1 MPEMGS
7 TVIRVLEIALLVA
20 FVVSIIYDSTRFV
33 KREYVIRSEKILKD
47 SRIVLLSDLHNKC
60 FGQKNEDL
68 IKAVEEASPD
78 FILIA
83 GDMVTAAEKKT
94 KYEEPIE
101 LLSVLASKY
110 PVFYANGN
118 HEYRIKTYKEVYGDL
133 YEKYKEK
140 LIGCGV
146 RLLENEKVYLSDI
159 NVEIFGL
166 EIGRKYYERFRQS
179 TMEEDYIDN
188 LLGKRKDGA
197 FRLLIAHN
205 PDYFKEYVKWGADLT
220 VAGHLHGGVMRLPW
234 LGGVISPMVRFFP
247 KYDGGMFAEDDS
259 VMVVS
264 RGLGMHT
271 IPIRIF
277 NPGELI
283 IIDLCRG

>member
-7 TVIRVLEIALLVA
+7 TIIHVLEIALFVA
-20 FVVSIIYDSTRFV
+20 FVISIIYDSTRFV
-33 KREYVIRSEKILKD
+33 KKEYVICSEKVLKK

-60 FGQKNEDL
+60 FGCKNEDL

-78 FILIA
+78 FILVA

-94 KYEEPIE
+94 KYEEIVE
-101 LLSVLASKY
+101 FLGCLASKY

-118 HEYRIKTYKEVYGDL
+118 HEYRIKTYKEAYGDL
-133 YEKYKEK
+133 YEEYKEK
-140 LIGCGV
+140 LIGCGI
-146 RLLENEKVYLSDI
+146 RLLENGKVYLPDTNI
-159 NVEIFGL
+159 EICGL
-166 EIGRKYYERFRQS
+166 EIEKKYYKRFRQ
-179 TMEEDYIDN
+179 TPMEEGYIDR
-188 LLGKRKDGA
+188 LLGKNTEGA

-220 VAGHLHGGVMRLPW
+220 VAGHVHGGVMRLPW

-247 KYDGGMFAEDDS
+247 KYDGGMFEKDDS

-271 IPIRIF
+271 IPVRIF

-283 IIDLCRG
+283 VIELNGK

>member
-7 TVIRVLEIALLVA
+7 TIIRVLEIALLMA
-20 FVVSIIYDSTRFV
+20 FVISIIYDSTRFV
-33 KREYVIRSEKILKD
+33 KREYVICSEKVLKK

-60 FGQKNEDL
+60 FGHKNEDL

-78 FILIA
+78 FILVA

-94 KYEEPIE
+94 KYEEIVE
-101 LLSVLASKY
+101 FLGCLASKY

-118 HEYRIKTYKEVYGDL
+118 HEYRIKTYKEAYDDL
-133 YEKYKEK
+133 YEEYKEK
-140 LIGCGV
+140 LIKCGI
-146 RLLENEKVYLSDI
+146 RLLENDKVYLSDI
-159 NVEIFGL
+159 NVEICGL
-166 EIGRKYYERFRQS
+166 EIEKKYYKRFRQ
-179 TMEEDYIDN
+179 TPMEEGYIDR
-188 LLGKRKDGA
+188 LFGKNTDGA

-220 VAGHLHGGVMRLPW
+220 VAGHVHGGVMRLPW

-247 KYDGGMFAEDDS
+247 KYDGGLFMEDDS

-271 IPIRIF
+271 IPVRIF

-283 IIDLCRG
+283 VIDLCGK

>member
-20 FVVSIIYDSTRFV
+20 FVISIIYDSTRFV
-33 KREYVIRSEKILKD
+33 KREYVIRSEKILKN

-60 FGQKNEDL
+60 FGHKNEDL

-83 GDMVTAAEKKT
+83 GDMVTAAERKT

-101 LLSVLASKY
+101 LLSYLASKY

-118 HEYRIKTYKEVYGDL
+118 HEYRIKTYKEAYGDL
-133 YEKYKEK
+133 YEEYKEK
-140 LIGCGV
+140 LIRCGV
-146 RLLENEKVYLSDI
+146 RLLENDKVYLSDTNI
-159 NVEIFGL
+159 EIFGL
-166 EIGRKYYERFRQS
+166 EIGKKYYKRFQQN
-179 TMEEDYIDN
+179 TMEEGYIDN
-188 LLGKRKDGA
+188 LLGKKEDRA

-247 KYDGGMFAEDDS
+247 KYDGGMFVEDDS

-283 IIDLCRG
+283 IIDLCRR

>member
-7 TVIRVLEIALLVA
+7 TIIHVLEIALFVA
-20 FVVSIIYDSTRFV
+20 FVISIIYDSTRFV
-33 KREYVIRSEKILKD
+33 KKEYVIRSEKVLKK

-60 FGQKNEDL
+60 FGHKNEDL
-68 IKAVEEASPD
+68 IKAVDEISPD

-83 GDMVTAAEKKT
+83 GDMLTADEKKT
-94 KYEEPIE
+94 KYGEMVEF
-101 LLSVLASKY
+101 LGCLASKY

-118 HEYRIKTYKEVYGDL
+118 HEYRIKTYKEAYGNL
-133 YEKYKEK
+133 YEEYKEK
-140 LIGCGV
+140 LIECGI
-146 RLLENEKVYLSDI
+146 RLLENGKVYLPDTNI
-159 NVEIFGL
+159 EICGL
-166 EIGRKYYERFRQS
+166 EIEKKYYKRFRQVP
-179 TMEEDYIDN
+179 MEEGYIDR
-188 LLGKRKDGA
+188 LFGRSTEGA

-205 PDYFKEYVKWGADLT
+205 PDYFKEYAKWGADLT
-220 VAGHLHGGVMRLPW
+220 VAGHVHGGVMRLPW

-247 KYDGGMFAEDDS
+247 KYDGGMFVKDDS

-271 IPIRIF
+271 IPVRIF

-283 IIDLCRG
+283 VIELYGK